1 VSRGTR
7 PVRIANCS
15 GFYGDRAGAAR
26 EMVSGGDLDVLT
38 GDWLAE
44 LTMSILDKDRA
55 RRPGGGWARTFL
67 RELGDVIEEVA
78 ARGIKVVSNA
88 GGLNP
93 AGCAEAVAALVAER
107 GLDLRVA
114 SVSGD
119 DLSPRFAELRAAGE
133 TFAHLRTGE
142 PWPAARGE
150 PATANAYLGAW
161 GIAAALEAGADIVV
175 TGRVTD
181 ASVVV
186 GPAAWWWD
194 WAPGDWD
201 RLAGAVAAGHV
212 IECGAQATGG
222 NFAFFREV
230 PDMVELGL
238 PLAEVDRDGSVV
250 ITKHPGTAGI
260 VTVDTVTAQLLYEV
274 QDPAYLG
281 PDVTLR
287 LDSLRLEQAGPDR
300 VRIAGAV
307 GEPPPE
313 TLKVSMT
320 SAGGWQNSVTFIL
333 TGLDIEQKAE
343 AALAAL
349 WARTPGGREAF
360 ATAAVDL
367 VGGGGGR
374 EGTTDGPPLALLKV
388 TVQDPDEAT
397 VGRAFSDAA
406 VQIGLA
412 SYPGLYYSAP
422 PANAKPS
429 QRYWPGTV
437 SAAAVTQRVLFEGA
451 ELPVK
456 VPPERRS
463 PVPPVLVGEVWSPP
477 PGDQVP
483 VAFGRVFGAR
493 SGDKGGD
500 LNIGVWARSD
510 AAAAW
515 LLAEFDAKALV
526 EAVPTYA
533 GLVIDR
539 YPLPNL
545 RAVNFV
551 LRDGLGEGVAAG
563 TLVDTQGKAAGEIL
577 RAARVHLPVDLALS
591 AGGVGR
597 SRSTG
602 YD

>member
-1 VSRGTR
+1 MMTSKPSSTPPSDRVNRRGLVAR
-7 PVRIANCS
+7 LAA
-15 GFYGDRAGAAR
+15 AGAAGFAAFR
-26 EMVSGGDLDVLT
+26 VSEASASDELPRVVYHLSDKEKVQFVLGNIENHYKGMGGP
-38 GDWLAE
+38 
-44 LTMSILDKDRA
+44 DK
-55 RRPGGGWARTFL
+55 
-67 RELGDVIEEVA
+67 VKI
-78 ARGIKVVSNA
+78 
-88 GGLNP
+88 
-93 AGCAEAVAALVAER
+93 ALVANGPALTAFASKDINPDVARRLRKLAGVDYKQAAIDYVSKLDPER
-107 GLDLRVA
+107 RHHLYTKPFYNLAHKPDKYAGEGLDVDAYRHFCDFA
-114 SVSGD
+114 NMAVS
-119 DLSPRFAELRAAGE
+119 L
-133 TFAHLRTGE
+133 
-142 PWPAARGE
+142 
-150 PATANAYLGAW
+150 
-161 GIAAALEAGADIVV
+161 AL
-175 TGRVTD
+175 
-181 ASVVV
+181 
-186 GPAAWWWD
+186 P
-194 WAPGDWD
+194 
-201 RLAGAVAAGHV
+201 
-212 IECGAQATGG
+212 
-222 NFAFFREV
+222 
-230 PDMVELGL
+230 
-238 PLAEVDRDGSVV
+238 
-250 ITKHPGTAGI
+250 
-260 VTVDTVTAQLLYEV
+260 
-274 QDPAYLG
+274 
-281 PDVTLR
+281 
-287 LDSLRLEQAGPDR
+287 
-300 VRIAGAV
+300 AGAV

-545 RAVNFV
+545 RGVNFV

-563 TLVDTQGKAAGEIL
+563 TLVDAQGKAAGEIL